1 MDRENTS
8 ERWDDQTPGR
18 NSRVADIESREG
30 AHDNGVRKAGPT
42 IRVSLGRPFSC
53 FIGLTKSPRGGR

>member
-8 ERWDDQTPGR
+8 ERRDDQTPGR

-30 AHDNGVRKAGPT
+30 AHDNGVRKAGPPLEFH
-42 IRVSLGRPFSC
+42 S
-53 FIGLTKSPRGGR
+53 GGRFHAL